1 MSEWQMFGLIAICMV
16 HCMWLVDQEKK
27 RFNRE
32 IEKAHE
38 RISKLEDDLRAKY
51 YRLDAQVEKIPTMLQ
66 YAVKQAMAS
75 ETL

>member
-38 RISKLEDDLRAKY
+38 RISESLRTTFALNIIGSMRRWKKF
-51 YRLDAQVEKIPTMLQ
+51 RPCCSTP
-66 YAVKQAMAS
+66 
-75 ETL
+75 